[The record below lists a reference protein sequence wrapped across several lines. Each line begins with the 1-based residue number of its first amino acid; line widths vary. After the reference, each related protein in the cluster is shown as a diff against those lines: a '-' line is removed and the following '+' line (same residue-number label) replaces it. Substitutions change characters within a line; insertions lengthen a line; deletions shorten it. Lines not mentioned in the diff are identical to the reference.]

1 MKNKM
6 KQLFGIILS
15 LVLVLGLMPWMSMTA
30 QAATTLTDTFT
41 TNTGATEYT
50 GDYSKVSGYVWI
62 GATNKALALTDPNT
76 YGSTKYGG
84 PITIETLNGEIID
97 KVVLSGVSNPQNAYV
112 HPSSGN
118 VTNTLKSGDCCYKLN
133 DDGAIEI
140 ENINSTTLTISFHPG
155 YGGTCFYANVVVYC
169 HAVPVDITGVEL
181 NKTSTALT
189 VGETDTLTAT
199 VNPDNSDHTVA
210 WSSDNESVA
219 TVSDGVVTAVAEG
232 TATITVTATNGTDD
246 TSDDKTATCEVT
258 VAPIT
263 YTVTYKVANCVWSD
277 GSSADKTEIVKSGA
291 NPANVP
297 TGMIAASG
305 YTGGS
310 WDKNPS
316 SAVISGNTTFT
327 YTFVAASSSDEES
340 SDSGSGSSSSSGSS
354 DSGNTSGGTSSGS
367 SDNSNTNTDTS
378 AKVPYDDVAISTGS
392 VNDITGTAQATAE
405 SNPFATKIENSS
417 NLTTLLSLTDAEV
430 AQGVNVWLD
439 IQDMSATVSQTDKNK
454 IENVSGDYKVGLYLD
469 INLFKKVGANDATK
483 ITETNGKIKASI
495 LIPESLWKSG
505 RTFEIIRVHD
515 GVATAIAGTYDEN
528 THVFTFETDKFST
541 YALAYKDSASSS
553 DSGTTSDSSTSSDS
567 SSSNSSNSTQSTAP
581 KTGDP
586 NDIRVWYLLLIASL
600 GGLGLLGLSKKKEN

>member
-1 MKNKM
+1 MKIKM

-15 LVLVLGLMPWMSMTA
+15 LVLALGLMPGMGMTA

-50 GDYSKVSGYVWI
+50 GNYSKVTASVSSGYEGLGI
-62 GATNKALALTDPNT
+62 AHSNNH
-76 YGSTKYGG
+76 
-84 PITIETLNGEIID
+84 PITIETLHGEIID
-97 KVVLSGVSNPQNAYV
+97 KVVLSGVTNSQNVYIE
-112 HPSSGN
+112 PSSGN
-118 VTNTLKSGDCCYKLN
+118 VTNTIIRGHCYYRLN

-263 YTVTYKVANCVWSD
+263 YTVTYKVANGVWSD

-405 SNPFATKIENSS
+405 SNPFATKVENSS

-541 YALAYKDSASSS
+541 YALAYKDPASSS